1 MPADKEYELLE
12 VLNEDGSST
21 GTYLP
26 RGEVHEKLL
35 WHNEVS
41 LLVINEK
48 DEILL
53 ERRNKN
59 KKFNPGKLGLVS
71 GHVVKGETIEEAV
84 KKEAFEEVGINFNS
98 VVLFDQ
104 RKQIQKNN
112 RAFKN
117 RFYTFTD
124 KKIEE
129 YKIQKEEVDE
139 VIYMNFYDF
148 LEVIKNKEN
157 ETVYHYTDDIEMFFK
172 LKEIIEK
179 RRG

>member
-1 MPADKEYELLE
+1 MPADKDYELLE
-12 VLNEDGSST
+12 VLNEDGTST

-26 RGEVHEKLL
+26 RSEVHEKLL

-59 KKFNPGKLGLVS
+59 KKSNPSKLGLVG
-71 GHVVKGETIEEAV
+71 GHVVKGETIEDAV
-84 KKEAFEEVGINFNS
+84 KKEAFEEVGALFDK

-104 RKQIQKNN
+104 SKEPWHT
-112 RAFKN
+112 AFKN
-117 RFYTFTD
+117 RFYTFTT

-129 YKIQKEEVDE
+129 YKVQKEEVDE

-148 LEVIKNKEN
+148 LELIKNKDN
-157 ETVYHYTDDIEMFFK
+157 ETAYTYEKDGKMFLK